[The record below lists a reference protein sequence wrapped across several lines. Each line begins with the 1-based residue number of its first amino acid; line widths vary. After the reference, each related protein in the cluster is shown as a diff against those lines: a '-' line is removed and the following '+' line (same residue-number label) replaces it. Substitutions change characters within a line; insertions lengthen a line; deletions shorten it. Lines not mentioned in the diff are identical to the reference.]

1 MNLPINLSDDLI
13 LMITGSLVLV
23 FFLVY
28 MIYKDSVTTRKLKD
42 YEFAIEELNRQIF
55 LVEKAQK
62 QSVNNKEEIDIEAE
76 IQRVLARELKG
87 LGETLIDSM
96 NEIKQSQVNLKSNL
110 EARMDRI
117 EERTKEYMSV
127 PSSPSLDENK
137 VRSLHKAGYS
147 KEEIARE
154 LHANVSEVSFILNI
168 LNLTAGR

>member
-1 MNLPINLSDDLI
+1 MNLPISDDLLLII
-13 LMITGSLVLV
+13 LGSLVLV
-23 FFLVY
+23 FFLIY

-42 YEFAIEELNRQIF
+42 YEFAIEELNRNIF
-55 LVEKAQK
+55 LLDKNQKKGSEKPEL
-62 QSVNNKEEIDIEAE
+62 NIEAE
-76 IQRVLARELKG
+76 IQRVFSKELKG
-87 LGETLIDSM
+87 LADTLIDSIG
-96 NEIKQSQVNLKSNL
+96 ELKKAQANLKNNL

-127 PSSPSLDENK
+127 PASAALDENR

-168 LNLTAGR
+168 LNLTDNR

>member
-1 MNLPINLSDDLI
+1 MNLPISLNDDLI

-23 FFLVY
+23 FFLIY

-55 LVEKAQK
+55 LVEKMQK
-62 QSVNNKEEIDIEAE
+62 NSGEKEEVDIEAE

-87 LGETLIDSM
+87 LGETLIDSI

-127 PSSPSLDENK
+127 PTSATLDENR

-147 KEEIARE
+147 KEEIAKE

-168 LNLTAGR
+168 LNLTDGR

>member
-1 MNLPINLSDDLI
+1 MNLPISDDML
-13 LMITGSLVLV
+13 LMILGSLVLV
-23 FFLVY
+23 FFLIY

-42 YEFAIEELNRQIF
+42 YEFAIEELNRQLF
-55 LVEKAQK
+55 LVEKMQK
-62 QSVNNKEEIDIEAE
+62 NSGNKEEIDIEAE
-76 IQRVLARELKG
+76 IQRILSRELKG
-87 LGETLIDSM
+87 LGETLIDSIS
-96 NEIKQSQVNLKSNL
+96 EIKQAQLNLKSNL

-127 PSSPSLDENK
+127 PTSATLDENR

-168 LNLTAGR
+168 LNLSNNSR

>member
-13 LMITGSLVLV
+13 LMIVGSLVLV
-23 FFLVY
+23 SFLIY

-55 LVEKAQK
+55 LVEKMQK
-62 QSVNNKEEIDIEAE
+62 QSGQKEEIDIEAE
-76 IQRVLARELKG
+76 IQRILAKEFKG
-87 LGETLIDSM
+87 LGETLLDSIS
-96 NEIKQSQVNLKSNL
+96 EIKQAQYSLKANL

-127 PSSPSLDENK
+127 PSSAALDENK

-147 KEEIARE
+147 KEEIAKE

-168 LNLTAGR
+168 LNLTEGR

>member
-1 MNLPINLSDDLI
+1 MNLPISDDML
-13 LMITGSLVLV
+13 LMILGSLVLV
-23 FFLVY
+23 FLFIY

-42 YEFAIEELNRQIF
+42 YEFAIEELNRQLF
-55 LVEKAQK
+55 LVEKTQK
-62 QSVNNKEEIDIEAE
+62 SAGGKEEVDIEAE
-76 IQRVLARELKG
+76 IQRILSRELKG
-87 LGETLIDSM
+87 LGETLIDSIS
-96 NEIKQSQVNLKSNL
+96 EIKQAQVNLKSNL

-127 PSSPSLDENK
+127 PTSATLDENR

-168 LNLTAGR
+168 LNLTDNR

>member
-1 MNLPINLSDDLI
+1 MNLPISLSEDLI

-23 FFLVY
+23 FFLIY

-55 LVEKAQK
+55 LVEKMQR
-62 QSVNNKEEIDIEAE
+62 QSGEREEVDMDAE
-76 IQRVLARELKG
+76 IQRVLAKELKG
-87 LGETLIDSM
+87 LGETLIDSI
-96 NEIKQSQVNLKSNL
+96 NEIKQAQVNLKSNL

-127 PSSPSLDENK
+127 PSSPALDENK
-137 VRSLHKAGYS
+137 VRSLYKAGYS
-147 KEEIARE
+147 KEEIAKE

-168 LNLTAGR
+168 LNLTEGR